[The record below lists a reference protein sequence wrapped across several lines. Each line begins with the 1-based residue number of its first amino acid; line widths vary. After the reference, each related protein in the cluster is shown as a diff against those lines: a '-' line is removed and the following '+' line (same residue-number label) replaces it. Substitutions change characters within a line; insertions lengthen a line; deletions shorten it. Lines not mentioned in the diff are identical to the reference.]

1 MIAHRVSK
9 PALLASP
16 AKFREP
22 EPLHRCRKNVKRHL
36 ALLVQVAGLAATGYV
51 VWTAAVVPRLG
62 RQPLA
67 GVIWE
72 ALQHALLACFASA
85 AITLGLYLL
94 IARSGRTD
102 ALLAALRTSA
112 VAVWFAPATLL
123 LSELSPLA
131 LGAALVLVIST
142 TRLLYLQW
150 QAIHAG
156 QPVDEFVQE
165 RKLFSPP
172 PAPLRLKDL
181 APALIASLGLEAGIV
196 AVLMGNPLLG
206 AVLFSLATAML
217 TLASLAAG
225 AYDPPGQRSL
235 PRSILGLAL
244 TIILA
249 AGFTVGG
256 LADHIQRHGSGW
268 HWGSPYH
275 AGPVQSARALLER
288 LLHGNES
295 DRPKGSVTRV
305 YAPPTSSGS
314 VEINDKSFPG
324 VVLFS
329 EPRPRAKLMEPR
341 PGWAR
346 NTISSVPMEPSI
358 IPFSGEY
365 WMFRPPDTEPPRKSY
380 TRWGNPETQSFLTTD
395 HATMTMQAR
404 QRLEHPI
411 DLSCCGE
418 IQIAISNADRYPG
431 TVALEL
437 ILIDNGAPQS
447 LGTVAVPTRTEALLS
462 FPIPGGSTIR
472 QFDELE
478 VMFHRDRV
486 RIDRSARISIQRFV
500 LMPR

>member
-1 MIAHRVSK
+1 
-9 PALLASP
+9 
-16 AKFREP
+16 
-22 EPLHRCRKNVKRHL
+22 VKRHL

-67 GVIWE
+67 AVIWE
-72 ALQHALLACFASA
+72 ALQHALFACFASA
-85 AITLGLYLL
+85 AITLVLYLV
-94 IARSGRTD
+94 IARSSRTD
-102 ALLAALRTSA
+102 ALLTALRTSA

-123 LSELSPLA
+123 ISELSPLA

-150 QAIHAG
+150 QAIHRAM
-156 QPVDEFVQE
+156 PVDEYIPE
-165 RKLFSPP
+165 RQLFEPP

-196 AVLMGNPLLG
+196 AVLMGDPLLG

-225 AYDPPGQRSL
+225 AYDPPAQRSL

-244 TIILA
+244 TVILA

-256 LADHIQRHGSGW
+256 LAGHIQRHGSGW
-268 HWGSPYH
+268 HWGSPH
-275 AGPVQSARALLER
+275 RPGPVQSARALLER
-288 LLHGNES
+288 LLHGDEA

-305 YAPPTSSGS
+305 YAPPTGNT
-314 VEINDKSFPG
+314 EIDDKSFPG

-329 EPRPRAKLMEPR
+329 EPRPRAKLVEPL

-346 NTISSVPMEPSI
+346 NTLSSVPIEPSI

-365 WMFRPPDTEPPRKSY
+365 WMFRPPDSAPPKKSY
-380 TRWGNPETQSFLTTD
+380 TRWGNPETLSFLTTD
-395 HATMTMQAR
+395 HAIMNMQAR

-411 DLSCCGE
+411 DLGCCGE
-418 IQIAISNADRYPG
+418 IQIAISSADKYPG

-437 ILIDNGAPQS
+437 ILIDGGAPLS
-447 LGTVAVPTRTEALLS
+447 LGTAAVPFHPEAVLS
-462 FPIPGGSTIR
+462 FTIPLGSPIR
-472 QFDELE
+472 RFNELE
-478 VMFHRDRV
+478 VVFHRDRV

-500 LMPR
+500 LVPR

>member
-1 MIAHRVSK
+1 
-9 PALLASP
+9 
-16 AKFREP
+16 
-22 EPLHRCRKNVKRHL
+22 VKRHL

-67 GVIWE
+67 AVIWE
-72 ALQHALLACFASA
+72 ALQHALFACFASA
-85 AITLGLYLL
+85 AITLVLYLA
-94 IARSGRTD
+94 ITRSGGTD

-131 LGAALVLVIST
+131 LGAAFVLVIST

-156 QPVDEFVQE
+156 QPSDEFVPE
-165 RKLFSPP
+165 RELFEPP

-196 AVLMGNPLLG
+196 AVLMGDPLLG

-225 AYDPPGQRSL
+225 AYDPPAQRSL

-244 TIILA
+244 TVILA

-256 LADHIQRHGSGW
+256 LADHIQRHGSGL
-268 HWGSPYH
+268 HWGSPNRF
-275 AGPVQSARALLER
+275 GPVQSARALLER
-288 LLHGNES
+288 LLHANES

-305 YAPPTSSGS
+305 YALPTGSGS

-329 EPRPRAKLMEPR
+329 EPRPRAKLLEPL

-346 NTISSVPMEPSI
+346 NTLSSVPSVPSI

-365 WMFRPPDTEPPRKSY
+365 WMFRPPDTAPPKKSY
-380 TRWGNPETQSFLTTD
+380 TRWGNPEMLSFLTTD
-395 HATMTMQAR
+395 HATMSMQAR
-404 QRLEHPI
+404 QRLEHPM

-418 IQIAISNADRYPG
+418 IQIAISSADKYPG

-437 ILIDNGAPQS
+437 ILIDDGAPQS
-447 LGTVAVPTRTEALLS
+447 LGAAAVPFHPEAVLR
-462 FPIPGGSTIR
+462 FPIPLGSVLR
-472 QFDELE
+472 QFNELE
-478 VMFHRDRV
+478 VVFHRDRV

-500 LMPR
+500 LVPR